1 MICVAYAN
9 ATRTKNLDKICE
21 LTVYHNYYYGLNVL
35 FQHVTSEQLVQIK
48 LPDKARVPSDWVWTL
63 KIDKV
68 KNVAEDY
75 RTAQMRD
82 FEDGITILKTD
93 KNNVVN

>member
-1 MICVAYAN
+1 M
-9 ATRTKNLDKICE
+9 
-21 LTVYHNYYYGLNVL
+21 
-35 FQHVTSEQLVQIK
+35 VQIK

-63 KIDKV
+63 KMDKV

-75 RTAQMRD
+75 RTARMRD

>member
-1 MICVAYAN
+1 MVCVTN

-21 LTVYHNYYYGLNVL
+21 LTVYYNNNYGLNVQ

-63 KIDKV
+63 KMDKV

-75 RTAQMRD
+75 RTARMRD